1 MSVFRPSRAWTVVGF
16 SVCLLAALPCGAD
29 EEAKA
34 PIRRALLIQPPGA
47 VWAPAGLGV
56 GPVVAFNPVVKY
68 APTGATAGGS
78 GHVSHDRRYVTLNMG
93 AANSELLN
101 VRRMNVGP
109 IAPGAA
115 GPQAGPVVAA
125 PPAGLALRFAVA
137 ANRAALHPTQRE
149 SVEKILQ
156 DKIIAETAWDLAN
169 GLHLSQ
175 LARRIT
181 EAAPAERSA
190 VRREL
195 DTARAGRREITAE
208 YDGKIM
214 AIMMPAQRVKWH
226 GSLLGRSLLEQF
238 ASVDLTSDQRRVIR
252 EFADKTAA
260 DCITGGDNVPAP
272 SVRAACVKQIV
283 NDVLSAD
290 QKATYAGAEP
300 GTETPDKDVE

>member
-93 AANSELLN
+93 ATNSELLD
-101 VRRMNVGP
+101 VRRINVGP

-115 GPQAGPVVAA
+115 GPQAEPVVAA
-125 PPAGLALRFAVA
+125 PPAGLAPRFAVA
-137 ANRAALHPTQRE
+137 ANRAALHPTQWE
-149 SVEKILQ
+149 SVEKGLR
-156 DKIIAETAWDLAN
+156 DKTIAETAWDLAN
-169 GLHLSQ
+169 GLRLSR
-175 LARRIT
+175 LARRST
-181 EAAPAERSA
+181 EAAPAEKSA

-195 DTARAGRREITAE
+195 DTAQAERWKITAE

-214 AIMMPAQRVKWH
+214 AMMMPAQRIKWH
-226 GSLLGRSLLEQF
+226 GSLLGRSLQEEF
-238 ASVDLTSDQRRVIR
+238 ASVDLTPEQRRSIR
-252 EFADKTAA
+252 EFADKTAG
-260 DCITGGDNVPAP
+260 DCIAGGDDVLAP
-272 SVRAACVKQIV
+272 SVRTACVEQIV
-283 NDVLSAD
+283 RDVLTAD
-290 QKATYAGAEP
+290 QKTTYAKGESS
-300 GTETPDKDVE
+300 TEAPDKEGE